1 MGGSLKGSRVGAGRN
16 GGRKEGRERGR
27 PLRAAAAR
35 ALTGEESRE
44 SREVSLTKIGSDSFT
59 KPGGVM
65 EDSLKNSGRSLC
77 NFNSTLFKNSLPRP
91 SGWMQPYERT
101 KDFQRSRDLRLEN
114 NFYFFCLDS
123 NVV

>member
-44 SREVSLTKIGSDSFT
+44 SREVSLTKIGRTHSQNQEELW
-59 KPGGVM
+59 K
-65 EDSLKNSGRSLC
+65 
-77 NFNSTLFKNSLPRP
+77 TLSKTVGDHCATLTPL
-91 SGWMQPYERT
+91 Y
-101 KDFQRSRDLRLEN
+101 
-114 NFYFFCLDS
+114 
-123 NVV
+123 